1 MYAHILFVR
10 YHQSNCKNVVALLH
24 YNNQAAAAVDYIMFN
39 FHNFSISNFVWT
51 GFIKESSHVLSKK
64 TSFCSGT
71 DQRNKYI
78 FLLLIKTKVCKTTTG
93 FSHYEK
99 FVFIFLVR
107 KPM

>member
-1 MYAHILFVR
+1 LALLK
-10 YHQSNCKNVVALLH
+10 NCENVVALLH

-39 FHNFSISNFVWT
+39 FDNFSISNFGV
-51 GFIKESSHVLSKK
+51 KK
-64 TSFCSGT
+64 SRFCSGT

-78 FLLLIKTKVCKTTTG
+78 CLLLKTKVSKTTTG

-107 KPM
+107 KPIYTSYKLVF

>member
-1 MYAHILFVR
+1 LALLK
-10 YHQSNCKNVVALLH
+10 NCENAVALLH

-39 FHNFSISNFVWT
+39 FDNFSISNFLWT
-51 GFIKESSHVLSKK
+51 GFIKESSHVWSKK
-64 TSFCSGT
+64 VKVLTGT

-78 FLLLIKTKVCKTTTG
+78 C
-93 FSHYEK
+93 YEK